1 MHSTLT
7 REEELATTPKN
18 DAKHRNYR
26 RPSHDVQVQAIR
38 MPDGLLQPGG
48 ASYPR
53 HSRSSRGCTHFA
65 DSQLAIG
72 IQFPAGQSSQG
83 TQKVGPG
90 M

>member
-26 RPSHDVQVQAIR
+26 ASHDVQVQAI
-38 MPDGLLQPGG
+38 PVHDGRLQPGG

-65 DSQLAIG
+65 DSRLAIG
-72 IQFPAGQSSQG
+72 IQLPAGQSSQG